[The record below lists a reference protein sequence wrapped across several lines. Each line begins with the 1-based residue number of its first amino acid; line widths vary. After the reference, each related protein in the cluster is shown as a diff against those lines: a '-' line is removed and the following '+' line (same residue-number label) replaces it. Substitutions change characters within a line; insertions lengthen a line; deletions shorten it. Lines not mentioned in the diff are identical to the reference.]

1 MATQTKPRASR
12 TARPPALRPAALKSD
27 QATRALARPPASGR
41 GDAPTPLER
50 YLGSTI
56 RELRRK
62 HGLTIADIS
71 ERSGISRGMLSR
83 IETGR
88 TATSLDTLSRLA
100 QGLGVSLSALFR
112 NYDVADGGVQL
123 VKKGKGMEV
132 VRRGTRSGHTYS
144 LLAYDQ
150 GPTRLFEPFLITIE
164 KPSETFP
171 VFEHAGVE
179 FIYMLEGHMLYRHG
193 KNVYDLTPG
202 DALTFNGEV
211 PHGPEKL
218 AKCPIR
224 FITVMIY
231 PAVPV
236 E

>member
-1 MATQTKPRASR
+1 MKTPR
-12 TARPPALRPAALKSD
+12 TARTAAARKARAAPA
-27 QATRALARPPASGR
+27 PASAR
-41 GDAPTPLER
+41 DNASTPLER

-71 ERSGISRGMLSR
+71 DRTGISRGMLSR
-83 IETGR
+83 IETGQ

-112 NYDVADGGVQL
+112 NYGIADGGVQL

-132 VRRGTRSGHTYS
+132 ARRGTRSGHTYQ

-150 GPTRLFEPFLITIE
+150 GPIRLFEPFLITIE

-171 VFEHAGVE
+171 IFEHAGTE
-179 FIYMLEGHMLYRHG
+179 FMYMLEGHMQYRHG
-193 KNVYDLTPG
+193 KNVYDLMPG
-202 DALTFNGEV
+202 DAITFNGEV

-218 AKCPIR
+218 VKCPIR
-224 FITVMIY
+224 FVTVMIY
-231 PAVPV
+231 PAPAL

>member
-1 MATQTKPRASR
+1 MPKPKPSA
-12 TARPPALRPAALKSD
+12 AQRPP
-27 QATRALARPPASGR
+27 TRSKETGAS
-41 GDAPTPLER
+41 PLER

-71 ERSGISRGMLSR
+71 DRTGISRGMLSR
-83 IETGR
+83 IETGQ
-88 TATSLDTLSRLA
+88 TATSLDTLLRLA

-132 VRRGTRSGHTYS
+132 ARRGTRSGHTYQ
-144 LLAYDQ
+144 LLAYDH

-164 KPSETFP
+164 RASETFP
-171 VFEHAGVE
+171 IFEHAGVE
-179 FIYMLEGHMLYRHG
+179 FIYMLEGHIQYRSG
-193 KNVYDLTPG
+193 KNVYDLVPG
-202 DALTFNGEV
+202 DALTFKGEV

-218 AKCPIR
+218 VKVPIR
-224 FITVMIY
+224 FLSIIMY
-231 PAVPV
+231 PMLPAQ
-236 E
+236 

>member
-1 MATQTKPRASR
+1 MPKAIAAR
-12 TARPPALRPAALKSD
+12 RPPA
-27 QATRALARPPASGR
+27 QARETGAS
-41 GDAPTPLER
+41 PLER

-62 HGLTIADIS
+62 HALTIADIS
-71 ERSGISRGMLSR
+71 VRTGISRGMLSR
-83 IETGR
+83 IETGQ
-88 TATSLDTLSRLA
+88 TASSLETLSRLA

-112 NYDVADGGVQL
+112 NYDVPDGGVQL

-132 VRRGTRSGHTYS
+132 MRRGTRSGHTYH

-164 KPSETFP
+164 SASETFP
-171 VFEHAGVE
+171 IFEHAGIE
-179 FIYMLEGHMLYRHG
+179 FIYMLEGHIHYRSG
-193 KNVYDLTPG
+193 KNVYDLVPG
-202 DALTFNGEV
+202 DALTFKGEV

-218 AKCPIR
+218 VKCPIR
-224 FITVMIY
+224 FLSIMMY
-231 PAVPV
+231 PMLAA

>member
-1 MATQTKPRASR
+1 MPPRARNPMPKISP
-12 TARPPALRPAALKSD
+12 TARRPAGPKD
-27 QATRALARPPASGR
+27 GARENGA
-41 GDAPTPLER
+41 TPLER

-71 ERSGISRGMLSR
+71 DRTGISRGMLSR
-83 IETGR
+83 IETGQ

-100 QGLGVSLSALFR
+100 RGLGVSLSGLFR
-112 NYDVADGGVQL
+112 NYDLADGGVQL

-132 VRRGTRSGHTYS
+132 ARRGTRSGHTYH

-150 GPTRLFEPFLITIE
+150 GPIKLFEPFLITIE
-164 KPSETFP
+164 KPSATFP
-171 VFEHAGVE
+171 IFEHAGVE
-179 FIYMLEGHMLYRHG
+179 FIYMLEGHIQYRHG
-193 KNVYDLTPG
+193 KNVYDLVPG

-218 AKCPIR
+218 VKCPIR
-224 FITVMIY
+224 FITVLIY
-231 PAVPV
+231 PTAPV

>member
-1 MATQTKPRASR
+1 MPRPVRNPPAKSPGAASR
-12 TARPPALRPAALKSD
+12 KAAPRDNGS
-27 QATRALARPPASGR
+27 
-41 GDAPTPLER
+41 TPLER

-71 ERSGISRGMLSR
+71 ERTGISRGMLSR
-83 IETGR
+83 IETGQ

-112 NYDVADGGVQL
+112 NYGVVDGGVQL
-123 VKKGKGMEV
+123 VKKGRGMEV
-132 VRRGTRSGHTYS
+132 ARRGTRSGHTYQ

-150 GPTRLFEPFLITIE
+150 GPIRLFEPFLITIE

-171 VFEHAGVE
+171 IFEHTGTE
-179 FIYMLEGHMLYRHG
+179 FMYMLEGHMQYRHG
-193 KNVYDLTPG
+193 KNVYDLVPG
-202 DALTFNGEV
+202 DAITFNGEV

-218 AKCPIR
+218 VKCPIL

-231 PAVPV
+231 PSPPA

>member
-1 MATQTKPRASR
+1 VVPPNDMIRAPKTARKS
-12 TARPPALRPAALKSD
+12 TARPAGSKGAATERGT
-27 QATRALARPPASGR
+27 AAPTREN
-41 GDAPTPLER
+41 APTPLER

-62 HGLTIADIS
+62 HGLTIADVS
-71 ERSGISRGMLSR
+71 DRTDISRGMLSR
-83 IETGR
+83 IETGQ
-88 TATSLDTLSRLA
+88 TASSLDTLSRLSR
-100 QGLGVSLSALFR
+100 GLGVSLSALFR

-132 VRRGTRSGHTYS
+132 ARRGTRSGHTYH

-150 GPTRLFEPFLITIE
+150 GPIKLFEPFLITIE
-164 KPSETFP
+164 KPSATFP
-171 VFEHAGVE
+171 IFEHAGTE
-179 FIYMLEGHMLYRHG
+179 FIYMLEGHIQYRHG

-218 AKCPIR
+218 VKCPIR

-231 PAVPV
+231 PSPPT

>member
-1 MATQTKPRASR
+1 MPKPSAAQRTPAQARETGAS
-12 TARPPALRPAALKSD
+12 
-27 QATRALARPPASGR
+27 
-41 GDAPTPLER
+41 PLER

-71 ERSGISRGMLSR
+71 DRSGISRGMLSR
-83 IETGR
+83 IETGQ
-88 TATSLDTLSRLA
+88 TATSLDTLLRLA

-132 VRRGTRSGHTYS
+132 ARRGTRSGHTYQ
-144 LLAYDQ
+144 LLAYDH

-164 KPSETFP
+164 
-171 VFEHAGVE
+171 VE
-179 FIYMLEGHMLYRHG
+179 FIYMLEGHIQYRSG
-193 KNVYDLTPG
+193 KNVYDLVPG
-202 DALTFNGEV
+202 DALTFQGEV

-218 AKCPIR
+218 VKCPIR
-224 FITVMIY
+224 FLSIIMY
-231 PAVPV
+231 PMPAP

>member
-1 MATQTKPRASR
+1 MSDRRQARLRAQKATPPRAPR
-12 TARPPALRPAALKSD
+12 VG
-27 QATRALARPPASGR
+27 ATRAPAQAKDSG
-41 GDAPTPLER
+41 PSPLER

-56 RELRRK
+56 RELRHK
-62 HGLTIADIS
+62 HGLRIADIS
-71 ERSGISRGMLSR
+71 DRTGISRGMLSR
-83 IETGR
+83 IETGQ
-88 TATSLDTLSRLA
+88 TASSLETLSRLA

-132 VRRGTRSGHTYS
+132 PRRGTRSGHTYQ
-144 LLAYDQ
+144 LLAYDR
-150 GPTRLFEPFLITIE
+150 GPTRLFEPFYITIE

-171 VFEHAGVE
+171 IFEHAGVE
-179 FIYMLEGHMLYRHG
+179 FIYMLEGHVLYRHG
-193 KNVYDLTPG
+193 KNVYDLVPG

-218 AKCPIR
+218 VKCPIH
-224 FITVMIY
+224 FLSIIMY
-231 PAVPV
+231 PMPGV